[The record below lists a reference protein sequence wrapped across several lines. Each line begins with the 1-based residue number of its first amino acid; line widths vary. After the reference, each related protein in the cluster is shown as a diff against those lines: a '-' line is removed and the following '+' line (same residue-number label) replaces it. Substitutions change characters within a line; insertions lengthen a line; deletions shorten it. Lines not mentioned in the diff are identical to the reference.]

1 MKEEISKYI
10 RKEKEL
16 SSFKISVLKN
26 RISKDISSDVLENEL
41 IFFKYNFEEI
51 NFESIDECRKALML
65 FRRSKDL
72 FDQKYKNK
80 KYNINF
86 EEIYQFLFEEI
97 GSIKVEDN
105 LIGGFFIPNISNR
118 NMYNKDGSIRS
129 FVFKIT
135 MKQKIILNCLIKCF
149 KNLEDYN
156 QEYTFEELDYFFLT
170 LKYNLYRYYNKSFEI
185 LKETNCFNSTELKK
199 FKKLEDAMCLFENI
213 EPGSKDNFFAKLS
226 MPHKG
231 YEKISPLYLSIKN
244 QNGSIINISYKFKV
258 ILKKDVYYKA
268 VELNSANI
276 NLDKSEIIIASTRR
290 EMEDFL
296 NLKSWLKDKIET
308 LKINYVFRR
317 KNYDSETV

>member
-1 MKEEISKYI
+1 MKKEISEYI

-26 RISKDISSDVLENEL
+26 RISKDISSDVLEGEL
-41 IFFKYNFEEI
+41 SFFKYNFEEI
-51 NFESIDECRKALML
+51 NFESIDECRKALTL

-86 EEIYQFLFEEI
+86 EEIYKYLFEEI
-97 GSIKVEDN
+97 DSIKVDEN
-105 LIGGFFIPNISNR
+105 LIGGFFVPNISNR
-118 NMYNKDGSIRS
+118 NMYNKDKSIRS

-135 MKQKIILNCLIKCF
+135 MKQKVILNCLIKCF
-149 KNLEDYN
+149 KNLEDYSE
-156 QEYTFEELDYFFLT
+156 EYTFEELDYFFST
-170 LKYNLYRYYNKSFEI
+170 LKHNLYRYYNKSFEI
-185 LKETNCFNSTELKK
+185 LKEAGCFNSTELKK
-199 FKKLEDAMCLFENI
+199 FKNLENAICLYEKLEVAN
-213 EPGSKDNFFAKLS
+213 KDKFFAMLS

-244 QNGSIINISYKFKV
+244 ENGSVINISYKFKV

-276 NLDKSEIIIASTRR
+276 DLDKSEIIIASTRR

-308 LKINYVFRR
+308 LKNNYIFRR
-317 KNYDSETV
+317 KNDSEIV